1 MTHTH
6 NVGAGAKGRD
16 AQWERYR
23 DAIRAEVLPCALIDM
38 DAFDHNVKAV
48 LAPLKEGKKRLRI
61 ATKSLR
67 CPELVER
74 VIDHAGALAA
84 GLMTYTAA
92 ETAFWAQRGQKDLL
106 LAYPTVRPS
115 DLSLLVAA
123 HRAQAAPAAVIDCED
138 HLAALERAAAQAGIR
153 QRFVVELDVAYRP
166 WKALHLGTRRSPLH
180 APEEALALVRHADR
194 HAHLEFHGVMAYEAQ
209 IAGVA
214 DSGPQ
219 VGWTAPV
226 IRWMKRRSRPDV
238 ASARRRLVE
247 ALTAEDR
254 RPEVV
259 NGGGS
264 GDLSWAAHDPTLTEV
279 TAGSAFLGGHLLD
292 SFRDLHA
299 EPAAFF
305 AVQVSRRPAPGILTC
320 NGGGFVASGSAGA
333 DRLPLPALP
342 DGLRLLPRE
351 GAGEVQTP
359 VVGRPDLGLAL
370 GDPVFF
376 RHAKAGELAE
386 HVKEY
391 LLVRGNRIEARVPT
405 YRGLGECF
413 GG

>member
-1 MTHTH
+1 MMHAD
-6 NVGAGAKGRD
+6 GAVTGANSRD
-16 AQWERYR
+16 AHWKRYS
-23 DAIRAEVLPCALIDM
+23 DAIRAERLPCALIDLE
-38 DAFDHNVKAV
+38 AFDRNVEAV
-48 LAPLKEGKKRLRI
+48 LAPLKEGKKHLRI

-67 CPELVER
+67 CPALVER
-74 VIDHAGALAA
+74 VIDHAGELAV

-115 DLSLLVAA
+115 DLSALVAA
-123 HRAQAAPAAVIDCED
+123 HRAGAAPAAVIDCDD
-138 HLAALERAAAQAGIR
+138 HLVALERAAAEAGIR

-166 WKALHLGTRRSPLH
+166 WGTLHVGTRRSPLH
-180 APEEALALVRHADR
+180 APHEALALVRR
-194 HAHLEFHGVMAYEAQ
+194 SERYAHLAFHGVMAYEAQ
-209 IAGVA
+209 IAGLA
-214 DSGPQ
+214 DSGPH

-226 IRWMKRRSRPDV
+226 IRWIKKRSRPDV
-238 ASARRRLVE
+238 ASARKRLVE

-254 RPEVV
+254 SPKVV

-264 GDLSWAAHDPTLTEV
+264 GDLTWAAHDPILTEV
-279 TAGSAFLGGHLLD
+279 TAGSAFLGSHLLD
-292 SFRDLHA
+292 SFRELHA

-305 AVQVSRRPAPGILTC
+305 AVQASRRPAAGILTC

-359 VVGRPDLGLAL
+359 VIGRPDLDFAL
-370 GDPVFF
+370 GDPIFF